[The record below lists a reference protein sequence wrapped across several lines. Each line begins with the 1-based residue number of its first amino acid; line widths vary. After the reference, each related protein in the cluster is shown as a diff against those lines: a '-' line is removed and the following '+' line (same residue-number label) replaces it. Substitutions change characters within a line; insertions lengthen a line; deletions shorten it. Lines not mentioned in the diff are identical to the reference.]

1 MKPTLSSPTNLLLIL
16 LSAVLLFHVG
26 VLVKWIPYT
35 IAWGGRLT
43 SDEEMYVFESI
54 SITINAFL
62 MWVLCM
68 NARYTRPIFS
78 PCILRAVLWVFLV
91 LFALNTLGNLFAQT
105 NLEKAFSIVTAFF
118 AWLIWRV
125 VKARSE

>member
-68 NARYTRPIFS
+68 NANYTKPIFS
-78 PCILRAVLWVFLV
+78 PRTLRAVLWVFLV

-125 VKARSE
+125 VKASK